1 MNEKEKKILN
11 DEFLEEVA
19 GGRTFTY
26 EEKQA
31 MVQFNYY
38 FNDRLKSG
46 DLSGEEKNYIVKQ
59 IRFYSLYMGLL
70 DRDDTH
76 SYIFDMDKDWEDLYI
91 SLRNYKEGR

>member
-1 MNEKEKKILN
+1 MKEVADFELK
-11 DEFLEEVA
+11 EVA
-19 GGRTFTY
+19 GGRAFTY

-46 DLSGEEKNYIVKQ
+46 DLSEDEKNYIVKQ
-59 IRFYSLYMGLL
+59 IRFYSLYMGML

-91 SLRNYKEGR
+91 SLRNYKESR

>member
-1 MNEKEKKILN
+1 MN

-19 GGRTFTY
+19 GGRAFTY

-31 MVQFNYY
+31 MLQFNNYL
-38 FNDRLKSG
+38 NDRLKSG

-59 IRFYSLYMGLL
+59 IRFYSLYMGML
-70 DRDDTH
+70 DMDDTH
-76 SYIFDMDKDWEDLYI
+76 SYLFDMNKDWEDLYI

>member
-19 GGRTFTY
+19 GGRAFTY

-31 MVQFNYY
+31 MLQFNNYL
-38 FNDRLKSG
+38 NDRLKSG

-59 IRFYSLYMGLL
+59 IRFYSLYMGML
-70 DRDDTH
+70 DMDDTH
-76 SYIFDMDKDWEDLYI
+76 SYLFDMNKDWEDLYI

>member
-19 GGRTFTY
+19 GGRAFTY

-31 MVQFNYY
+31 MLQFNNYL
-38 FNDRLKSG
+38 NDRLKSG

-59 IRFYSLYMGLL
+59 IRFYSLYMGML
-70 DRDDTH
+70 DMDDTH
-76 SYIFDMDKDWEDLYI
+76 SYLFDMDKDWEDLYI

>member
-1 MNEKEKKILN
+1 MKEVADFELK
-11 DEFLEEVA
+11 EVA
-19 GGRTFTY
+19 GGRAFTN

-31 MVQFNYY
+31 MLQFNNYL
-38 FNDRLKSG
+38 NDRLKSG

-59 IRFYSLYMGLL
+59 IRFYSLYMGML

>member
-31 MVQFNYY
+31 MLQFNNYS
-38 FNDRLKSG
+38 NDRLKSG

-59 IRFYSLYMGLL
+59 IRFYSLYMGML
-70 DRDDTH
+70 DMDDTH
-76 SYIFDMDKDWEDLYI
+76 SYLFDMNKDWEDLYI

>member
-19 GGRTFTY
+19 GGRAFTY

-38 FNDRLKSG
+38 FNDRLKCG
-46 DLSGEEKNYIVKQ
+46 DLSEDEKNYIVKQ
-59 IRFYSLYMGLL
+59 IRFYSLYMGML
-70 DRDDTH
+70 DMDDTH
-76 SYIFDMDKDWEDLYI
+76 SYLFDMNKDWEDLYI
-91 SLRNYKEGR
+91 SLRNYKESR